1 MKTYI
6 CKQLVELSRKDFDKI
21 NKLFKINF
29 NDESP
34 EMEALIDELDAR
46 PDTNLCTFWWDFEDG
61 STIQMDILSNENC
74 YWDDVGVIKDR
85 EEECFSP
92 GYLLKEEMT
101 FESYDG
107 EREYI
112 CKIKILEDK

>member
-6 CKQLVELSRKDFDKI
+6 CKQPVELSRKDFDKI
-21 NKLFKINF
+21 NKLFEVNF

-34 EMEALIDELDAR
+34 EMEALINELDAR
-46 PDTNLCTFWWDFEDG
+46 PDTTYCTFWWKFEDG
-61 STIQMDILSNENC
+61 SVVQMDIISNENC

-92 GYLLKEEMT
+92 GYLLEEEMT
-101 FESYDG
+101 FESFDCGCKYV
-107 EREYI
+107 